1 MRISFSALSLFAF
14 ILTGCASSLPMMR
27 SDVTTFHE
35 WPQQLEDKSFSFKHK
50 PSSEPSLETKA
61 YEQLIIN
68 QMARYGFTYK
78 ASGAAL
84 LVEFEP
90 HISQR
95 EMVVRELR
103 DPFYSPAYMYGGFWP
118 GWRNSSFWGLGWQYP
133 LERSYTTSIYN
144 RSLKLNITTAG
155 GKRLFESR
163 AVSEGTS
170 KELSMIMPGLVES
183 VFEGFPGESGKLR
196 TVKIPLISPNET
208 KK

>member
-1 MRISFSALSLFAF
+1 MKIPFLALSFFA
-14 ILTGCASSLPMMR
+14 IVLSGCASSLPMMR

-50 PSSEPSLETKA
+50 PSSEPSLETKT

-68 QMARYGFTYK
+68 QMTRYGFTYK
-78 ASGAAL
+78 PSGAAL

-90 HISQR
+90 QISQR
-95 EMVVRELR
+95 EILVRELR
-103 DPFYSPAYMYGGFWP
+103 DPFYPPTYMYGGFWP

-133 LERSYTTSIYN
+133 LERSYTTSLYN
-144 RSLKLNITTAG
+144 RSLKLNITTAA

-170 KELSMIMPGLVES
+170 KELSLIMPGLVES
-183 VFEGFPGESGKLR
+183 VFEGFPGESGKVR
-196 TVKIPLISPNET
+196 TVKIPLQSNET